1 MENDLATKA
10 QREGE
15 INVMM
20 IMMTHYHDAIYFC
33 PMKICQYPN
42 KKLILKKT

>member
-10 QREGE
+10 QRERE

-20 IMMTHYHDAIYFC
+20 IMMTHYTTIQFISAHENMPIS
-33 PMKICQYPN
+33 
-42 KKLILKKT
+42 